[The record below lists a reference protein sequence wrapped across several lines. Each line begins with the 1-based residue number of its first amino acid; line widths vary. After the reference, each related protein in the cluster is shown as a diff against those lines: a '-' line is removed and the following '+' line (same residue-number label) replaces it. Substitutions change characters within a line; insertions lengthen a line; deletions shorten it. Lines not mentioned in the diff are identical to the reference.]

1 MDLTWTIR
9 LRVSISFFASGRN
22 DPRFY
27 HFHFLFFLRRIQIT
41 AIGDTGIRFGESS
54 SGAHGLSKRN
64 YAIRI
69 WSIVPGAWPMVWYPL
84 WKFAE
89 SRCLWKYFGLR
100 AWIWFFE
107 AVSIPWVQ
115 MFFFFFSFVNN
126 SRPMIVHRCMKYIQ
140 INSCNWTNLVYMC

>member
-27 HFHFLFFLRRIQIT
+27 HFHFLFFFAQNTNHRNWRHWDSIWWKLVWCTWAIQKELCNSNMIH
-41 AIGDTGIRFGESS
+41 R
-54 SGAHGLSKRN
+54 
-64 YAIRI
+64 
-69 WSIVPGAWPMVWYPL
+69 
-84 WKFAE
+84 
-89 SRCLWKYFGLR
+89 SRCVAYGLIPFMEICWKSMPMEIF
-100 AWIWFFE
+100 WFACMDLIFWSSKYS
-107 AVSIPWVQ
+107 VGSNV
-115 MFFFFFSFVNN
+115 FFFFSFVNN